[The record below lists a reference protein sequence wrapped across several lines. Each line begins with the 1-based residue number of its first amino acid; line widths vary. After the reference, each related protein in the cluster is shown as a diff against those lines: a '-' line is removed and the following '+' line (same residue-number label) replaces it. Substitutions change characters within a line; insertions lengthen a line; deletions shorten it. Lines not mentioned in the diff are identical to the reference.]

1 MKNILKKIKHSNK
14 VAVFGH
20 QSPDGDCVG
29 CLAAI
34 CFLCEQFGK
43 TVDAYVDDE
52 IPLRL
57 SFLDTKFINKHE
69 FNENDY
75 DLFISVDVA
84 DKHQLGKYSIVFDD
98 NHDTISID
106 HHSIRDLV
114 SKITYVDKKAS
125 CCEILFELLTLS
137 KIKLNSWVAT
147 FLYLG
152 VSDDT
157 GCFMHDSTT
166 SYSHYVAS
174 KLFDYGADFQNV
186 NYHLFKLV
194 TQKTYELTKKLEKL
208 AKTDGGIRYVVVTQ
222 NFLKDNNCKKSDF
235 GDYVNT
241 LLNLEGTKISF
252 TMVEIQKDFYS
263 LSFRSLKSYNVANV
277 ASKFNGGGH
286 PQAAGGRIGGYK
298 DVCLKNVID
307 ELKLE
312 IHNKDASI

>member
-1 MKNILKKIKHSNK
+1 MKEILKKIKHSSK

-34 CFLCEQFGK
+34 SFLCEKFGK
-43 TVDAYVDDE
+43 TVDAFVDDE
-52 IPLRL
+52 IPSRL
-57 SFLDTKFINKHE
+57 LFLDTKFINKCE
-69 FNENDY
+69 FDEKNY

-84 DKHQLGKYSIVFDD
+84 DKHQLGKYSVVFDD
-98 NHDTISID
+98 NHSTISID

-114 SKITYVDKKAS
+114 STITYVDKKAS
-125 CCEILFELLTLS
+125 CCEILFELLSLS
-137 KIKLNSWVAT
+137 KVQLNSWVAT

-174 KLFDYGADFQNV
+174 KLLDDGADFATV
-186 NYHLFKLV
+186 NYNLFKLV
-194 TQKTYELTKKLEKL
+194 TKKTYELTKKLDEM
-208 AKTDGGIRYVVVTQ
+208 AKTDNGIRYVVVSQ
-222 NFLKDNNCKKSDF
+222 KFLKDNDCKKSDF
-235 GDYVNT
+235 GDYVNA

-252 TMVEIQKDFYS
+252 TMIEIQKDFYS
-263 LSFRSLKSYNVANV
+263 LSFRSLKDYNVANV
-277 ASKFNGGGH
+277 ASKFGGGGH
-286 PQAAGGRIGGYK
+286 PQAAGGRIGGDK
-298 DVCLKNVID
+298 DVCLNKVID

-312 IHNKDASI
+312 IQHKDASI